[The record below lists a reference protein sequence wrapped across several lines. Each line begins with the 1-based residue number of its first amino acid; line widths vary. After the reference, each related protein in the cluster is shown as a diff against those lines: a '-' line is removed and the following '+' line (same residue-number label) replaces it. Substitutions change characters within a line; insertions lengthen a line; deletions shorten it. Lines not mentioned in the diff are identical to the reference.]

1 LAAGST
7 PERARILIAAA
18 MSAIALAATKMRR
31 WPATFRQTFSTSAI
45 GGRGVAGPGDHFR
58 TALISENS
66 VLSRLPRLVKIAT
79 KASAIIDAKSAYS
92 IAVAPELFERKAR
105 IRMYILALQVSI
117 HAFETRYMVK
127 SQIDRV

>member
-1 LAAGST
+1 MASST

-18 MSAIALAATKMRR
+18 MSAIALAVTKMRR

-45 GGRGVAGPGDHFR
+45 GGRGVAGPGDHFS

-92 IAVAPELFERKAR
+92 IAVAPKFLRKNVR
-105 IRMYILALQVSI
+105 IHMYIFALQVSV